1 MHSPKACSR
10 ELWTATGATVVALAV
25 AAPGCATARTEGASQ
40 ARPDAIAGSG
50 VSGGGVIFVLRR
62 EGRAT
67 ITVSPYA
74 RLETLDR
81 LRSGSLRLRCAFGG
95 QVGRQRDVRTA
106 DRVTFRGRAAT
117 VVTRPAGRTDDP
129 PHCALVG
136 TGAGGPA
143 VAQAVLF
150 PPATWG
156 TVAVA
161 ASPAEPDDVRLTI
174 EARGVATDYEGGIRA
189 RISYNQGTWPGGM
202 APTQLFCRIPWL
214 TDSDLTARLDLPPRG
229 SEVVVGL
236 QRRRGIGAISL
247 PQSSGCEL
255 SRRSF
260 GSVLQLLV
268 RPLVVVR

>member
-10 ELWTATGATVVALAV
+10 ELWTAAGATVVALAV
-25 AAPGCATARTEGASQ
+25 AAPGCATAGTEDASE

-50 VSGGGVIFVLRR
+50 VSGDGVIFVLRR
-62 EGRAT
+62 KGRAT

-95 QVGRQRDVRTA
+95 QVGRHRDVRTA
-106 DRVTFRGRAAT
+106 DRVTFRGRRAVT
-117 VVTRPAGRTDDP
+117 VVTRRAGRTDDP
-129 PHCALVG
+129 PSCALVR
-136 TGAGGPA
+136 TRGPA

-174 EARGVATDYEGGIRA
+174 EARGVAADYEGGIRA
-189 RISYNQGTWPGGM
+189 RISDNQGNWPGGM

-214 TDSDLTARLDLPPRG
+214 TDTDLTARLDLPKRG